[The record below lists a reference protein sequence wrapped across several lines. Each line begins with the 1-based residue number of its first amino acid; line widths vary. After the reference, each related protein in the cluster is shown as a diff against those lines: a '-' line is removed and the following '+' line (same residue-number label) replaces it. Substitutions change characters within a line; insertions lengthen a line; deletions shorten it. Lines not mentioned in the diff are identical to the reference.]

1 MVKIKGWKKSE
12 IIFLTL
18 VILFILIHSILRQDS
33 WAATINAICGIT
45 YTFIA
50 GKGNPICYLFGV
62 TGSGFYSY
70 LSLQNML
77 WGNLILYLCYY
88 VPMQILGFFQWNK
101 NLKEGKKEIVK
112 RYLPKKELR
121 VLVAVTIL
129 LIVLTAFILYYF
141 NDTHP
146 ILDSITTVCSIG
158 GMYLTVRRAIE
169 QWLFWMVVNLL
180 SLIMWSYVALNGAR
194 VYSTIIMW
202 AVYLVLAFYFYFA
215 WRKEIKSS
223 KNNI

>member
-33 WAATINAICGIT
+33 LAAAINAICGIT

-70 LSLQNML
+70 LSFQNML

-88 VPMQILGFFQWNK
+88 IPMQILGFFQWNK

-112 RYLPKKELR
+112 RYLPKQELS
-121 VLVAVTIL
+121 VLVAVTML

-141 NDTHP
+141 QDTHP
-146 ILDSITTVCSIG
+146 ILDSITTICSIG

-169 QWLFWMVVNLL
+169 QWLFWIVVNLL

-202 AVYLVLAFYFYFA
+202 AVYLILAFYFYFS
-215 WRKEIKSS
+215 WRKEINSG

>member
-12 IIFLTL
+12 IIFLVSVL
-18 VILFILIHSILRQDS
+18 LFIVIHSLIRHDS
-33 WAATINAICGIT
+33 ITATVNAVCGIT

-70 LSLQNML
+70 LSFQNML
-77 WGNLILYLCYY
+77 WGNLVLYLCYY
-88 VPMQILGFFQWNK
+88 IPMQILGFFQWNK
-101 NLKEGKKEIVK
+101 NLKDGKKEIIK
-112 RYLPKKELR
+112 RYLPQKELY
-121 VLVAVTIL
+121 IL
-129 LIVLTAFILYYF
+129 ICLTLFLIILTAFALNYF
-141 NDTHP
+141 KDTHP
-146 ILDSITTVCSIG
+146 ILDSITAICSIG

-169 QWLFWMVVNLL
+169 QWLFWMIVNFL

-202 AVYLVLAFYFYFA
+202 TVYLILAIYFYFS
-215 WRKEIKSS
+215 WRREIKYG